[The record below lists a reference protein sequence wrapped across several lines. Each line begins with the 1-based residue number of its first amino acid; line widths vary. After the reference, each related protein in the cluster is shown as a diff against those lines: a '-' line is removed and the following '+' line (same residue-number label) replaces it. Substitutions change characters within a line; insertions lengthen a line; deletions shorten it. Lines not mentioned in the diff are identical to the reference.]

1 MGSVLN
7 PYLSF
12 AGTAREAMEFYR
24 TVFGGSLT
32 LNTFGEAGAP
42 DPEIAD
48 QIMHAKLDTD
58 AGYTIMASDTPP
70 GMAHNPG
77 DTISIS
83 LSGEDADLLS
93 GYWEKL
99 SADGTVTVPFEKQ
112 MWGDTFGACVDRY
125 GIPWMVDVVQNA

>member
-58 AGYTIMASDTPP
+58 AGYTIMASDTRRAWPTTR
-70 GMAHNPG
+70 A
-77 DTISIS
+77 T
-83 LSGEDADLLS
+83 LSR
-93 GYWEKL
+93 
-99 SADGTVTVPFEKQ
+99 SA
-112 MWGDTFGACVDRY
+112 
-125 GIPWMVDVVQNA
+125 

>member
-12 AGTAREAMEFYR
+12 AGTAREAMEFYQG
-24 TVFGGSLT
+24 VFGGSLT

-42 DPEIAD
+42 DPSIAN
-48 QIMHAKLDTD
+48 QIMHGRLVTD

-70 GMAHNPG
+70 GMSHNPG
-77 DTISIS
+77 DNISIS
-83 LSGEDADLLS
+83 LSGEDADTLT

-99 SADGTVTVPFEKQ
+99 SAGGTVSVPFEKQ
-112 MWGDTFGACVDRY
+112 MWGDTFGACVDRF
-125 GIPWMVDVVQNA
+125 GIPWMVDVVSSA

>member
-1 MGSVLN
+1 
-7 PYLSF
+7 
-12 AGTAREAMEFYR
+12 
-24 TVFGGSLT
+24 
-32 LNTFGEAGAP
+32 
-42 DPEIAD
+42 
-48 QIMHAKLDTD
+48 
-58 AGYTIMASDTPP
+58 
-70 GMAHNPG
+70 MAHNPG